1 MTTRSDVIAA
11 ARAYVGR
18 PFRWG
23 GRSARGLDCVG
34 LPLMVARDLK
44 VAGWEKLWNDPE
56 CHAYARVRAPGFL
69 RAKLD
74 TFCQEGVL
82 VRIDRDRL
90 QAGDLVLR
98 FGGFGHDHHVSI
110 LAGEGTMIEARSPRG
125 TAASGDR
132 GANGKVIET
141 LLTPLERRT
150 FMGGYQFLSVI

>member
-1 MTTRSDVIAA
+1 MIAA

-34 LPLMVARDLK
+34 LPLVVARDLK

-110 LAGEGTMIEARSPRG
+110 LAGEGCLVEARQHPR
-125 TAASGDR
+125 AL
-132 GANGKVIET
+132 VVET
-141 LLTPLERRT
+141 IVTPLERRS
-150 FMGGYQFLSVI
+150 FMTGYQFASVEHSHHRDTEAPRSHS